1 MKRLS
6 LVIGALIAAVV
17 MLKTAL
23 APAAATPS
31 AEGSAACPA
40 LLNHTFPGL
49 QDEKP
54 RSMCQYVGKV
64 VLVVNT
70 ASFCGYTDRKSVV

>member
-31 AEGSAACPA
+31 VSRPSVVCACSAASR
-40 LLNHTFPGL
+40 
-49 QDEKP
+49 P
-54 RSMCQYVGKV
+54 R
-64 VLVVNT
+64 LV
-70 ASFCGYTDRKSVV
+70 R

>member
-23 APAAATPS
+23 APAAATPA

-40 LLNHTFPGL
+40 LLNHTFPGCRT
-49 QDEKP
+49 KSP
-54 RSMCQYVGKV
+54 APC
-64 VLVVNT
+64 
-70 ASFCGYTDRKSVV
+70 ASTPARWCWW